1 MKLLSWEIII
11 NFILLPN
18 NMSMTNP
25 YKIDLDLEATQE
37 HRKLFNLATKG
48 LGDEDKFDLSLKKRK
63 KIMMRIHNH
72 PIAREVV

>member
-11 NFILLPN
+11 NFIPLPN

-48 LGDEDKFDLSLKKRK
+48 LGDEDKFDLSLKKQ
-63 KIMMRIHNH
+63 KIS
-72 PIAREVV
+72 